1 MAIPRARTIDDLFA
15 EVRDHPLV
23 LTPLAPLASA
33 LNDRVPKA
41 RLGLLAA
48 TPKQLAGSDP
58 ALAEKRSLFH
68 AAIDE
73 TDLGWRRA
81 THLLSRA
88 IECWEQ
94 TADLERFAGMPG
106 HRSEAARAIVGVLQD
121 HDSVWRRLAEGR
133 VRDAVPE
140 GAAVVGPG
148 HLDALDREA
157 LPDDVRPVPLFADG
171 TVDLPAL
178 DVFASKGDVVAA
190 VGAVLTGA
198 SPEDVAL
205 VLSPTSEYKPLVES
219 LLEAHGIP
227 FQQERGLAGQA
238 GVQAFLELTRRG
250 LAGGPVRV
258 QEVRPHL
265 ARFGARVP
273 TRLDAR
279 HVRDTDR
286 DALVDLV
293 RYWDRLGEATFAD
306 AVGAFGELSGA
317 DLARLRD
324 VLDELGIVDAPL
336 APGRVDDLAFY
347 LEAFDV
353 FLERDRRGVLLA
365 SPATGG
371 WVDRATV
378 LHLGVDASWTRR
390 VPDRPWVD
398 RARVRR
404 RHLEEFA
411 MLLQQG
417 HRTRLLVQDVALDEP
432 VTPCYYLHELLDVDF
447 ERFTDLPHTVRAPP
461 AGPGTDPAE
470 AFDHRP
476 VEASVQPIVHWSA
489 SALSTYARCPRE
501 YYMDRVVSLPEQA
514 HLEKGAL
521 LHQFAELYVAR
532 PDAVGP
538 EEVDVVVDVA
548 LEHLAP
554 FVDEADRE
562 LLATE
567 VRLAVD
573 SVMRF
578 LDSDPPV
585 RMVHDGYRD
594 GPLSEEH
601 PDRDNLFAEALGLEA
616 ASPIA
621 EQSFQ
626 DDALGLQGTV
636 DLIHG
641 PDRLVDWKT
650 GANPPTP
657 AKVRERCTVD
667 EVAEDPDFQAIA
679 YLAHHRR
686 VRPDTQLTFTFH
698 HLLGDADDAVLGRPD
713 PDAAACSIDLVPAT
727 FRAFLGTRDAYDA
740 IHADLAERNPRRRVL
755 EGIGYQAYRSFLA
768 DRDLPA
774 PVDGQAWMRSGVAD
788 AFVAYAKRRLDADF
802 KWVERGARQTLREL
816 AGLRDAALFADDLEA
831 FTTYARTRRA
841 EANDLRAGQGRFP
854 VREEALEEVQ
864 HRDLV
869 LRDL

>member
-15 EVRDHPLV
+15 EVRNHPLV
-23 LTPLAPLASA
+23 ITPLAPLASA
-33 LNDRVPKA
+33 LNDRVEQP

-58 ALAEKRSLFH
+58 ALADKRSLFH
-68 AAIDE
+68 AAVDE

-81 THLLSRA
+81 AHLLERA

-94 TADLERFAGMPG
+94 TGDLAGFPRMPG
-106 HRSEAARAIVGVLQD
+106 HRSDAAGKIVAVLQD

-133 VRDAVPE
+133 VRQAVPE
-140 GAAVVGPG
+140 GAAIVGPG
-148 HLDALDREA
+148 HMDALGRQA

-171 TVDLPAL
+171 TVDLPPL
-178 DVFASKGDVVAA
+178 DVFASKGEIVAA
-190 VGAVLTGA
+190 VGGVVEQA

-205 VLSPTSEYKPLVES
+205 VLEPTSEYKPLVES
-219 LLEAHGIP
+219 LLEARGVP

-258 QEVRPHL
+258 HEVRPHL

-286 DALVDLV
+286 APLEALV

-306 AVGAFGELSGA
+306 ALGTFEDLSGE

-324 VLDELGIVDAPL
+324 VLDDLGIADAL
-336 APGRVDDLAFY
+336 LGSGRVDDLAFY

-353 FLERDRRGVLLA
+353 PLERDRRGMLLA

-378 LHLGVDASWTRR
+378 LHLGVDATWTRR

-398 RARVRR
+398 RARLRR

-411 MLLQQG
+411 LLLQQG

-432 VTPCYYLHELLDVDF
+432 VTPCYYLHELLEADF
-447 ERFTDLPHTVRAPP
+447 ERFADLPHTVRAPP
-461 AGPGTDPAE
+461 AGPGTGPAE
-470 AFDHRP
+470 AFDHEP
-476 VEASVQPIVHWSA
+476 VEAPVQPITHWSA
-489 SALSTYARCPRE
+489 SALGTYARCPRE
-501 YYMDRVVSLPEQA
+501 YYMDRVVSLPEEA
-514 HLEKGAL
+514 YLEKGAL
-521 LHQFAELYVAR
+521 LHQFAELYVAHPEAIG
-532 PDAVGP
+532 PDQVGT
-538 EEVDVVVDVA
+538 VVDVA
-548 LEHLAP
+548 LEHLEP

-567 VRLAVD
+567 VRLAVA

-585 RMVHDGYRD
+585 RMVHDGYRG
-594 GPLSEEH
+594 GPLSEER
-601 PDRDNLFAEALGLEA
+601 PDRDNVFAEALGLEA

-621 EQSFQ
+621 EQSFR
-626 DDALGLQGTV
+626 DDTLGLQGTV

-657 AKVRERCTVD
+657 ARVRERCTVD

-686 VRPDTQLTFTFH
+686 LRSEPRLSFTFH

-713 PDAAACSIDLVPAT
+713 PDAAACRIDLVPAT
-727 FRAFLGTRDAYDA
+727 FREFLRTRDAYDA
-740 IHADLAERNPRRRVL
+740 IHADLAESNPRRRVL
-755 EGIGYQAYRSFLA
+755 ERIGFEAYRSFFV
-768 DRDLPA
+768 DRDLPE
-774 PVDGQAWMRSGVAD
+774 PVDGQAWMTSEVAD
-788 AFVAYAKRRLDADF
+788 DFVAYAKRRLDADF
-802 KWVERGARQTLREL
+802 KWVEKGARQTLREL
-816 AGLRDAALFADDLEA
+816 AGLGDTMLYADDLEA
-831 FTTYARTRRA
+831 FATYADARRA
-841 EANDLRAGQGRFP
+841 EANDLRAGQDRFP

-864 HRDLV
+864 HRDV
-869 LRDL
+869 ILRDL